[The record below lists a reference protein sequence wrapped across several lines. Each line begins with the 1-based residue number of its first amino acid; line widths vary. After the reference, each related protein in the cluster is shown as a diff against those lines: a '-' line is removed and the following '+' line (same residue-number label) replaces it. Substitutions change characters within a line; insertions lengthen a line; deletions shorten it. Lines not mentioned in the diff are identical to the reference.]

1 MYVFTSPGRLFSYW
15 GAALGRRM
23 RGLVWR
29 SLGKAWIPCECVWSH
44 CSILHSWVGGSCT
57 LGLAVEHFCQRYIK
71 ISWYGKLGRK
81 GVWSGSHQ
89 VLASAGSSH
98 VGCSAQ
104 YSQASHLDGGV
115 LGSWL
120 ALESFFRMAGNFHLI
135 ESSEEQ
141 TQYWFSSLICKLASA
156 LSNCVEPTYTV
167 LQAATAKEKLN
178 ASTASWQAVLCE

>member
-81 GVWSGSHQ
+81 GVWSGSFSGKKNQ

-115 LGSWL
+115 LGSWWLLSLFFAWL
-120 ALESFFRMAGNFHLI
+120 AISI
-135 ESSEEQ
+135 SSSRVKNRLSTDSQ
-141 TQYWFSSLICKLASA
+141 AWFA
-156 LSNCVEPTYTV
+156 N
-167 LQAATAKEKLN
+167 
-178 ASTASWQAVLCE
+178 

>member
-1 MYVFTSPGRLFSYW
+1 MHAIICQNSIVIFCHPATSGIKLMNWKVTKSGFKHRPSWFLLSANVSPHEAYLSCCTYGYASRFSNSVIRLECEFAVSKNLVDFKTKLSSCMFSHLQADCFSYW

-81 GVWSGSHQ
+81 GVWSGS
-89 VLASAGSSH
+89 
-98 VGCSAQ
+98 
-104 YSQASHLDGGV
+104 
-115 LGSWL
+115 
-120 ALESFFRMAGNFHLI
+120 
-135 ESSEEQ
+135 
-141 TQYWFSSLICKLASA
+141 FSGKR
-156 LSNCVEPTYTV
+156 V
-167 LQAATAKEKLN
+167 KF
-178 ASTASWQAVLCE
+178 